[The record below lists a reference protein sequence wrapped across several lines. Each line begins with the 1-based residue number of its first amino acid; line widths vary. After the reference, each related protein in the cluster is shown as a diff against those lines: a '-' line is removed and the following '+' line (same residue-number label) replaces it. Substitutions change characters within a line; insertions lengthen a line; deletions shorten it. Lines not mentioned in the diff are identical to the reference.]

1 MDRDKIIIRTSV
13 VGIVTNLLLAGFKAF
28 VGLLAGSIAIIMDA
42 VNNLSDVLSSVITIA
57 GTKLSARPAD
67 AKHPFGYG
75 RIEYLTAIVIAIIV
89 LIAGASSLIES
100 IKKIFY
106 PTEPTYTIATL
117 IIIVVA
123 ILVKVILGLYVKRKG
138 QQLKS
143 DALIASGADA
153 LFDSIITLATLV
165 SAGIMLIWQV
175 NVDGIFGTLISLVI
189 IKAGIEMLG
198 SPISQLLGKG
208 VPREIYETLRSN
220 VLDYPEVHGVF
231 DIILNYYGPN
241 VIIGSLH
248 INVLDTM
255 NSRDIHRLTRTITL
269 DILNKNGIIVTIGIY
284 AINTHGEQAEIQKKV
299 MSAVSGMEKVESLH
313 AFYYYEDKK
322 LVTLDVVPNSYVHDD
337 NAFREM
343 IQKELKALYPNFEF
357 DILIDHNYLEKEDK

>member
-1 MDRDKIIIRTSV
+1 
-13 VGIVTNLLLAGFKAF
+13 
-28 VGLLAGSIAIIMDA
+28 
-42 VNNLSDVLSSVITIA
+42 
-57 GTKLSARPAD
+57 
-67 AKHPFGYG
+67 
-75 RIEYLTAIVIAIIV
+75 
-89 LIAGASSLIES
+89 
-100 IKKIFY
+100 
-106 PTEPTYTIATL
+106 
-117 IIIVVA
+117 
-123 ILVKVILGLYVKRKG
+123 VKVILGLYVKRKG

-153 LFDSIITLATLV
+153 LFDSIITLATLI

-220 VLDYPEVHGVF
+220 VLDYPEVYGVF

-255 NSRDIHRLTRTITL
+255 TSRDIHRLTRTITL
-269 DILNKNGIIVTIGIY
+269 DMLNKNGIIVTIGIY

-299 MSAVSGMEKVESLH
+299 MSAVSGMENVGSLH

-322 LVTLDVVPNSYVHDD
+322 LVTLDVVPHSYVHDD

-357 DILIDHNYLEKEDK
+357 DIIIDHNYLEKEDK